1 VYTGQKVHSDLLV
14 HAVAGNAS
22 LPMSTISRSV
32 RLSHSVKKKMLFGCV
47 HSTGIHYLEFARVKL

>member
-1 VYTGQKVHSDLLV
+1 MLV
-14 HAVAGNAS
+14 HAVAGDAS

-47 HSTGIHYLEFARVKL
+47 HSTGILYLEFARIKL